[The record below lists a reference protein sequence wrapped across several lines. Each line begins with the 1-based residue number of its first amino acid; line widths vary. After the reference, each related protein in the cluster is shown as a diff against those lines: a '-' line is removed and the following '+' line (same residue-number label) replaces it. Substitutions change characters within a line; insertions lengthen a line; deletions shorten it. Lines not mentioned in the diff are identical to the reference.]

1 MLGDVHTAIGKLDSA
16 MSAAD
21 HLGARLDASTQAL
34 TKATEDYRSQID
46 DTAARLRAETSA
58 MLKQSSEHA
67 AKAMVGMQTAV
78 LQEAAT
84 NAVRKAVHDGLSSR
98 LYAYVVISVI
108 VSGLMSAAIVVA
120 VLKLV

>member
-16 MSAAD
+16 MLAAD
-21 HLGARLDASTQAL
+21 HLGARLDASTKAL
-34 TKATEDYRSQID
+34 TTATEDYRSQID
-46 DTAARLRAETSA
+46 DTAARLRAETSV

-98 LYAYVVISVI
+98 LYTYAVISVI
-108 VSGLMSAAIVVA
+108 VSGLVSAAIVVA